1 MTEQKKVKTFRISPT
16 TQYKLTKLKEAWKKS
31 EGKVLE
37 QLINSAYYQIY
48 TSDNVTLNSEWLKE
62 NKQRLKE
69 IIETEWVQY

>member
-1 MTEQKKVKTFRISPT
+1 MTEQKKVKTFRISST

-31 EGKVLE
+31 EGKVIE

-48 TSDNVTLNSEWLKE
+48 TSDNVILNSEWLKE
-62 NKQRLKE
+62 NRQRLKE

>member
-48 TSDNVTLNSEWLKE
+48 TSDNVILNSEWLKE